1 MFADKTK
8 IHKELSDRFRN
19 ESDLTVSMMTR
30 AISDLDI
37 SNPAALDVMYEDV
50 MFFTGDWPETQGW
63 GSSDTAAVIRS
74 VKETL
79 ISNGYLKDS
88 VMSTPADV
96 ADFSGTTKF
105 QTGYTETF
113 IRNQW
118 ASAWTDTKGILR
130 WCVNDAIPFDDML
143 ADFRSLGL
151 IDEDVQLGSNL
162 LRELENDEFWAKQ
175 GFLQPREA

>member
-37 SNPAALDVMYEDV
+37 SNPAALDVIYEDV
-50 MFFTGDWPETQGW
+50 MFFTGDWPESEGW

-162 LRELENDEFWAKQ
+162 LRELENEEFWAKQ

>member
-37 SNPAALDVMYEDV
+37 SNPAALDVIYEDV
-50 MFFTGDWPETQGW
+50 MFFTGDWPESEGW

-105 QTGYTETF
+105 QTGYTETV

-162 LRELENDEFWAKQ
+162 LRELENEEFWAKQ